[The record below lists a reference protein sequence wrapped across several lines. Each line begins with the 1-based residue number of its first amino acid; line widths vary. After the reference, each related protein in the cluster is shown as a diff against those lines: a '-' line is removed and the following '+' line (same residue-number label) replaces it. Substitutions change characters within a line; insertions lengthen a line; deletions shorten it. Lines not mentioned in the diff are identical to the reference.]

1 MKKIYIGLLALAIAN
16 FSNAQDYAE
25 DFESFNEG
33 DYIGVESDQWT
44 TWSGVT
50 GGAEDAQINTAQANS
65 GTNSIYFEAQGAQGP
80 QDVVLLFNGK
90 HTEDLF
96 NFSAYFYIPSG
107 NAAYFNFQAEET
119 IGITWAIDVY
129 MNNDGSLA
137 VSSGGV
143 NHVSTI
149 FPADQW
155 FKVEFDV
162 NLTLNNWEFLID
174 DVSLGSWVNEV
185 NAIATADFY
194 PATANDLFWI
204 DDVQFTIT
212 EYVLPDL
219 NAQVQDV
226 SVGAIGVAGQERNA
240 SITVGNG
247 GQDEITSFDLDVSY
261 NGTDYNMSESGLTLA
276 SLENMV
282 IELPDAI
289 VLVEGANPMIAT
301 VSNVNGLGDDDEPGD
316 DTNQKMIDPA
326 VPAPNRIVI
335 AEEGTGTW
343 CQWCPRGAVAM
354 DFMEENYHGYY
365 YGIAVHNGD
374 PMVVDEYDDALGFTA
389 FPGAMVD
396 RTTVIDPA
404 AIELDFVERVEIPAA
419 ASITTGAQ
427 WDGDVLM
434 VSLTY
439 DFMEEISGNWQVVCV
454 LTEDKVTG
462 TSSGYAQ
469 SNAYSGGSTPMGGY
483 EDLPNPV
490 PASMMVYDHVARV
503 TSPNANGLDDA
514 FPDGQTAGSSHT
526 FNFTFPISSEWNASN
541 MHIVGMLINNGDIN
555 NGGGSKIDEAI
566 DNGYVEGTVVVGIEE
581 LSDIVSN
588 FKVYPNPAKN
598 QTNIN
603 LVLERQENVT
613 LQIIDIAGK
622 IVRSKDYGQM
632 NGAYTLPIGL
642 NDLESGI
649 YFVNLLIGNQAIT
662 QKLIIE

>member
-1 MKKIYIGLLALAIAN
+1 MKKIYLGLLALAIAN
-16 FSNAQDYAE
+16 FTYAQDYSD
-25 DFESFNEG
+25 DFESYNEG

-44 TWSGVT
+44 TWSGTT

-65 GTNSIYFEAQGAQGP
+65 GTNSIFFDAIGSAGP

-96 NFSAYFYIPSG
+96 NFSAYFYIPAG
-107 NAAYFNFQAEET
+107 NSAYFNFQAEET
-119 IGITWAIDVY
+119 IGVTWAMELY
-129 MNNDGSLA
+129 MNNDGTLTVASA
-137 VSSGGV
+137 GN
-143 NHVSTI
+143 NHVATTY
-149 FPADQW
+149 PNDQW

-174 DVSLGSWVNEV
+174 DASKGIWVNEV

-204 DDVQFTIT
+204 DDVQFTVT
-212 EYVLPDL
+212 EFVLPDL

-226 SVGAIGVAGQERNA
+226 SVGAIGVVGQDRIA
-240 SITVGNG
+240 TITVGNG
-247 GQDEITSFDLDVSY
+247 GQNEITSFDLDVSY

-276 SLENMV
+276 SLDNMV

-289 VLVEGANPMIAT
+289 TLVEGENAMVAT
-301 VSNVNGLGDDDEPGD
+301 VSNVNDLGQDDDPND
-316 DTNQKMIDPA
+316 DMNQKLIDPA
-326 VPAPNRIVI
+326 VPAPGRIVI

-354 DFMEENYHGYY
+354 DFMANNYDGYY

-374 PMVVDEYDDALGFTA
+374 PMVVEEYDDALGFSA

-396 RTTVIDPA
+396 RKSVIDPSG
-404 AIELDFVERVEIPAA
+404 IELDFVDRVEILAA
-419 ASITTGAQ
+419 ATVTTGAQ

-439 DFMEEISGNWQVVCV
+439 GFMEEITGNWRVVCV

-526 FNFTFPISSEWNASN
+526 FNFTFSISSEWNATN
-541 MHIVGMLINNGDIN
+541 MHIVGMLIKNGDIN
-555 NGGGSKIDEAI
+555 NGGGSTIDDAI
-566 DNGYVEGTVVVGIEE
+566 ANGYVEGTVVVGIEE
-581 LSDIVSN
+581 LSHIVSN
-588 FKVYPNPAKN
+588 FEIYPNPATDL
-598 QTNIN
+598 TNIN
-603 LVLERQENVT
+603 LVLENQQRVT

-622 IVRSKDYGQM
+622 VVRRKDYGQL

-649 YFVNLLIGNQAIT
+649 YFVNLLIGNRAIT
-662 QKLIIE
+662 QKLIIK